1 MGRQLT
7 FKLRKIEN
15 SNSTIECEDYVTGR
29 DDATN
34 YIAQEVL
41 DEGGDD
47 DVLVYK
53 LDDKQDCLKLS
64 NLLDMISE
72 YSARDHREIMK
83 AKNCLEDLREA
94 RRHCSLYDE
103 FMKFSEAMDGTQ
115 QWLDAESYSRASHI
129 YNILTTFRQK
139 AEDEFGSNAKYEII
153 IDLSE

>member
-15 SNSTIECEDYVTGR
+15 SNSTIECEDYVVGR
-29 DDATN
+29 DDSTN

-47 DVLVYK
+47 EVLVYK

-64 NLLDMISE
+64 NLVDMISE
-72 YSARDHREIMK
+72 YSAKDQCEIMK
-83 AKNCLEDLREA
+83 AKNYLEDLREA

-103 FMKFSEAMDGTQ
+103 FIKFSDAMDGTQ
-115 QWLDAESYSRASHI
+115 QWLDDESYSRASHI
-129 YNILTTFRQK
+129 YNILTTFRHK
-139 AEDEFGSNAKYEII
+139 ADDEFGSNGKYEII

>member
-1 MGRQLT
+1 MGRELV
-7 FKLRKIEN
+7 FKLRRIEN
-15 SNSTIECEDYVTGR
+15 SESAIECEDYVCGR
-29 DDATN
+29 DDCTN

-47 DVLVYK
+47 EVLVYK

-72 YSARDHREIMK
+72 YAAKDHREIMK
-83 AKNCLEDLREA
+83 AKNYLEDLREA

-103 FMKFSEAMDGTQ
+103 FVKFSEAMDGTQ
-115 QWLDAESYSRASHI
+115 QWLDEESYSRAAHI
-129 YNILTTFRQK
+129 YTTLKTFRQK
-139 AEDEFGSNAKYEII
+139 AEDEFGSNVKYEII